1 MLAKNATT
9 PLGIWFD
16 ALSFTTIVGTPP
28 GAGSLPPGVVLLTY
42 FVTNTSLLWERACSR
57 SFLRFAWT
65 QNHLRRNTAQDLPF
79 QLQVKLGIEL
89 LHPFGQ

>member
-28 GAGSLPPGVVLLTY
+28 GAS
-42 FVTNTSLLWERACSR
+42 SLLQS
-57 SFLRFAWT
+57 
-65 QNHLRRNTAQDLPF
+65 
-79 QLQVKLGIEL
+79 G
-89 LHPFGQ
+89 LHPKSWTPILTFGGVSMGKFSLQFKITAIEAYINGNVGFRK